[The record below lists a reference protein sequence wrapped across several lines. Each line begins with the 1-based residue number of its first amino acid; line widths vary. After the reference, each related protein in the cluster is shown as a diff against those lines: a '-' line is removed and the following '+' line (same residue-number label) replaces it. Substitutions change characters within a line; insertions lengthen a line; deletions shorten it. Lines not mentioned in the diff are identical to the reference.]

1 VRTTYG
7 TPHPAVHRPV
17 QSQTDATSPR
27 HWDVPSVHG
36 FYPPGENHNLIR
48 AVLMMQ
54 KQTAGPAQMTSK
66 VFVELERTR
75 IICKAKELF
84 QSFLI
89 SRKQALKLTQHNHT
103 RNITAI
109 FKTGKMC
116 DIIIRTDAPGRRNVM
131 LPAML

>member
-1 VRTTYG
+1 
-7 TPHPAVHRPV
+7 
-17 QSQTDATSPR
+17 
-27 HWDVPSVHG
+27 
-36 FYPPGENHNLIR
+36 
-48 AVLMMQ
+48 
-54 KQTAGPAQMTSK
+54 MTSK